1 MYKISFYVPEH
12 AVELVKKSLFNAG
25 AGHIGNYKF
34 CSWQTL
40 GKGQFQPMEN
50 SRPTLGQHGR
60 TEVVSEYKVEL
71 VCDDEHIE
79 RAIFALKNTH
89 PYEEPAYEVIKL
101 ENF

>member
-1 MYKISFYVPEH
+1 MYKISFYVPEN

-40 GKGQFQPMEN
+40 GNGQFHPLED
-50 SRPTLGQHGR
+50 SRPTLGLRGK
-60 TEVVSEYKVEL
+60 TEIVEEYKVEM
-71 VCDDEHIE
+71 VCDEKNIE

-101 ENF
+101 EDF